1 MTTNPAGPRLLGPA
15 EVRRLAAELDLRPT
29 TGQVLLHCRRTGAT
43 AAGGRTAAPD
53 TPDLRRRVHLA
64 ATPTRKALAV
74 VLTAV
79 VALALALVGYQALNR
94 TRTVTLSLDGE
105 ATTLE
110 TTGATVAEVLASEGL
125 ELGSHDVVAPDLSA
139 AVNEGTRIAVK
150 FGRPLTLSLDGER
163 TRHWV
168 TATSVTT
175 ALQQIGLRLGGADLS
190 VSRSAGISRSGLTL
204 RAVTPKRVALLV
216 GGAKP
221 VRRDVTALTV
231 RQALAERG
239 VKVDGNDRVSPRPAT
254 RLSKKGTTRITVTKV
269 RVATRKVLDQPVA
282 FPTRTVSD
290 SSIYEGESTTV
301 RAGRNGSRDL
311 TFTLRYENGRLV
323 KRTLADVSGYVA
335 PVAAVVKVGTKEK
348 PAPVATAVYS
358 SGSSVWDSLAACES
372 GGNWAINTGN
382 GYYGGLQFSL
392 GTWQAYGGTGLPSA
406 ASRETQIAVATR
418 LRDASGG
425 YGAWPHCSAQL
436 GLPR

>member
-1 MTTNPAGPRLLGPA
+1 M
-15 EVRRLAAELDLRPT
+15 
-29 TGQVLLHCRRTGAT
+29 Q
-43 AAGGRTAAPD
+43 
-53 TPDLRRRVHLA
+53 LA
-64 ATPTRKALAV
+64 ATPTRKALLAV
-74 VLTAV
+74 LAAAV
-79 VALALALVGYQALNR
+79 AVALALVGYQALNR

-110 TTGATVAEVLASEGL
+110 TAGATVAEVLDEEGL
-125 ELGSHDVVAPDLSA
+125 ELGSHDVVAPDLGA
-139 AVNEGTRIAVK
+139 AVQDGTRIAVK
-150 FGRPLTLSLDGER
+150 FGRPLTVNLDGDR

-175 ALQQIGLRLGGADLS
+175 ALQQIGLRLGGSDLS
-190 VSRSAGISRSGLTL
+190 VSRSAGISRSGLAL
-204 RAVTPKRVALLV
+204 RVVTPKRVALAV
-216 GGAKP
+216 AGTKP
-221 VRRDVTALTV
+221 VRTDVTALTV
-231 RQALAERG
+231 GQALAERK
-239 VKVDGNDRVSPRPAT
+239 VKVDRDDRVVPRPST
-254 RLSKKGTTRITVTKV
+254 RLSRKNTTRITVTKV
-269 RVATRKVLDQPVA
+269 RVVKRKVLDKPVA

-290 SSIYEGESTTV
+290 STIYEGESEV
-301 RAGRNGSRDL
+301 ARAGRNGSRDL
-311 TFTLRYENGRLV
+311 TFTLRFENGRLV

-335 PVAAVVKVGTKEK
+335 PVPALVRVGTKEK
-348 PAPVATAVYS
+348 PAPAPAPAAVYS
-358 SGSSVWDSLAACES
+358 SGSSVWDSLARCES

-392 GTWQAYGGTGLPSA
+392 STWQAYGGTGLPSA